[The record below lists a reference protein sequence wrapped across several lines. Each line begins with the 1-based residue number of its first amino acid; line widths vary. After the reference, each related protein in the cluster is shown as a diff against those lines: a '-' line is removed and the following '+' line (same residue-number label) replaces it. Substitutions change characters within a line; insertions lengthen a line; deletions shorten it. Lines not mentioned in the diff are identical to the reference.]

1 MPANPDG
8 KGVDFV
14 TLSRECPT
22 VDNECPGARMAVVSM
37 IRRVSATLWVG
48 ADLGGTWVRILAGDG
63 RQRRRPLVLRA
74 PSLQNRE
81 KFFRAVWRRQ
91 RWRGRDV
98 GALVI
103 ASRGIWTR
111 AECRAFVGPLRGLA
125 QRVRAVPDAHAAFL
139 GALGDRPGLLILS
152 GTGSIVVGHDG
163 RGRWARGGGL
173 GPLLGDEGS
182 GFWLGR
188 EWLRATAA
196 TNYLAARSVVTAPD
210 AVARIAALA
219 PLVMR
224 RARRGDRRARAVVA
238 AGQVHLAGIAARVA
252 AELRL
257 AEPVA
262 VSWAGSVLGVPW
274 FRAGLQRALARGG
287 MRARWVAPESE
298 PVVAASRLAE
308 NLSRR
313 TPK

>member
-1 MPANPDG
+1 
-8 KGVDFV
+8 
-14 TLSRECPT
+14 
-22 VDNECPGARMAVVSM
+22 
-37 IRRVSATLWVG
+37 
-48 ADLGGTWVRILAGDG
+48 
-63 RQRRRPLVLRA
+63 
-74 PSLQNRE
+74 
-81 KFFRAVWRRQ
+81 
-91 RWRGRDV
+91 
-98 GALVI
+98 
-103 ASRGIWTR
+103 
-111 AECRAFVGPLRGLA
+111 
-125 QRVRAVPDAHAAFL
+125 
-139 GALGDRPGLLILS
+139 
-152 GTGSIVVGHDG
+152 
-163 RGRWARGGGL
+163 
-173 GPLLGDEGS
+173 
-182 GFWLGR
+182 
-188 EWLRATAA
+188 
-196 TNYLAARSVVTAPD
+196 VVTAPD

-238 AGQVHLAGIAARVA
+238 SGQVHLAGIAAQVA

-313 TPK
+313 SPK